1 MTEIHHT
8 PAKSA
13 LQRLHNW
20 AIHPPGLAL
29 KDDMIQERRAAAT
42 GSLEFVVLLIMSSVL
57 ATLGLISN
65 SPAVVIGAMIVA
77 PLMDPILSLAF
88 GIAIGHREL
97 ILKATALVGLGSG
110 LVIATSAGL
119 TQALSVNF
127 LDEQILSRTS
137 PNLIDMLVAVAAG
150 TVGAFVQSRRSLLNS
165 LAGVAIAV
173 ALVPPLCVTGIG
185 LNQSATITAR
195 LHQGIVPN
203 LQHHV
208 ADGSL
213 LLFITNLLGIGVAG
227 VAVFLIQRY
236 GNLRRCAPYLI
247 GWLLL
252 FALVCMP
259 LSASLKDF
267 TARRNIESNIKQFQL
282 KKIADSSA
290 NHGQAQFWENT
301 NIAYIN
307 THFKGDTLNLS
318 LVLEGPSTKGLDAI
332 LDSAYRQLKSEL
344 KKQGHYRLEVS
355 FGFMPTKMIVFD
367 SSSSQLSRQGE

>member
-1 MTEIHHT
+1 MRKTHPT
-8 PAKSA
+8 TAMPL
-13 LQRLHNW
+13 LQRLHTW
-20 AIHPPGLAL
+20 TIHPPGLAL
-29 KDDMIQERRAAAT
+29 QEDLLEERRDAAT
-42 GSLEFVVLLIMSSVL
+42 PSLEFVVLLITSSVL

-97 ILKATALVGLGSG
+97 ILKATALIALGVG
-110 LVIATSAGL
+110 LVIATSASL
-119 TQALSVNF
+119 TQALSVDF

-137 PNLIDMLVAVAAG
+137 PNLIDMLVAIAAG

-185 LNQSATITAR
+185 INQSSTITAR
-195 LHQGIVPN
+195 LNQGIVPN

-213 LLFITNLLGIGVAG
+213 LLFITNLLGIGIAG
-227 VAVFLIQRY
+227 VVVFLIQRY
-236 GNLRRCAPYLI
+236 GNPKRCAPYLMSWI
-247 GWLLL
+247 LL
-252 FALVCMP
+252 FVLVCMP

-282 KKIADSSA
+282 KQIKTPSIDKG
-290 NHGQAQFWENT
+290 HAQFWENI

-307 THFKGDTLNLS
+307 THFTGDTLSLS
-318 LVLEGPSTKGLDAI
+318 VILEGPTTKDLNTI
-332 LDSAYRQLKSEL
+332 LASAYQQLKNEL
-344 KKQGHYRLEVS
+344 KKQGDYQLDAS
-355 FGFMPTKMIVFD
+355 FGYMPTKTIVFEGA
-367 SSSSQLSRQGE
+367 SSPLTQSGA